1 MRRIAWLALVVALP
15 LTACASSPRPP
26 SQVFVPPT
34 PDAYG
39 VIQCMQNTDCFWRIY
54 QRCAGGAAARVDVLF
69 AQSTDG
75 NGNVVRRWRTLSSG
89 ASGTPCI
96 VDVFEQV
103 TVEQRNGVG
112 GGAPGAIYGCTQVTR
127 DAMGALHLADCHE
140 GGSTLPD
147 IAVAVHG

>member
-1 MRRIAWLALVVALP
+1 MRRSVWLALVAVVS

-26 SQVFVPPT
+26 SQVFTLPT

-75 NGNVVRRWRTLSSG
+75 NGNVVKRWRTLSSG
-89 ASGTPCI
+89 ASGTPCT

-103 TVEQRNGVG
+103 TIEQRNGVS
-112 GGAPGAIYGCTQVTR
+112 GGAPGAIYGCTQITR
-127 DAMGALHLADCHE
+127 APPGTLHLADCHG
-140 GGSTLPD
+140 GGSTYPD
-147 IAVAVHG
+147 IAVAAHG